1 MDALTSAHEQR
12 VAKVEKAKTL
22 LTQLGRA
29 GNIFDEI
36 IKRALYKKFLNVD
49 DPSAIETNYV
59 GPLRSVLGRM
69 KSLQKNVDR
78 SGRDDRTHKKL
89 YDEYKNYK
97 PTPAQRKA
105 DLLIDFKTPT
115 EYKPRHSVSEFDYF
129 NIGLSQVPREHNLKS
144 KDENAGT
151 PMSFAD
157 EIHYLEYYLDP
168 SKPTV
173 PTVGKGTGTRL
184 NYYGTK
190 IDAIIAEY
198 HKYLNADTTIKN
210 DGSGFLS
217 DQSKYGYAFYTVDT
231 ATKGVVRTVPI
242 KIRHKID
249 VKFYQDL
256 DKELHLTDL
265 FDELAL
271 RLAGINMKNTD
282 IGATIHD
289 INEKIDTI
297 RDMTDNKIGP
307 LYERIYDA
315 IIETKYRLQYSANI
329 CVNRRTEGTFIND
342 SLTKI
347 RETIR
352 EILVAKTED
361 VIFPLPNFID
371 ICMDTYC
378 PTHKNCFQ
386 FDDPPVNNTG
396 AIPSLLF
403 ADIHT
408 YLIELGGKTY
418 ADKNAF
424 YKDIIVAVFCVFN
437 ISRRANNPPPV
448 PYVDINKLKQLFFY
462 EKDNTEGLSNEIL
475 ILAKRLSKFPTLLI
489 ELAKPLD
496 EVMEIAKTPD
506 QLKENSTLKSLI
518 DAIDKNNA
526 ASAVG
531 TLEFLDQIA
540 KFNTTNH
547 ICYSHENPHLVETQI
562 TFYKSDAF
570 SQEIY
575 PKK

>member
-1 MDALTSAHEQR
+1 M
-12 VAKVEKAKTL
+12 
-22 LTQLGRA
+22 
-29 GNIFDEI
+29 
-36 IKRALYKKFLNVD
+36 
-49 DPSAIETNYV
+49 
-59 GPLRSVLGRM
+59 
-69 KSLQKNVDR
+69 
-78 SGRDDRTHKKL
+78 
-89 YDEYKNYK
+89 
-97 PTPAQRKA
+97 
-105 DLLIDFKTPT
+105 
-115 EYKPRHSVSEFDYF
+115 
-129 NIGLSQVPREHNLKS
+129 
-144 KDENAGT
+144 NAGA
-151 PMSFAD
+151 PMSFAE
-157 EIHYLEYYLDP
+157 EIQYLQDYLDP

-173 PTVGKGTGTRL
+173 PTGKGTGPGGKGTGPGGKGTGTRL

-190 IDAIIAEY
+190 IDTIITEY
-198 HKYLNADTTIKN
+198 HTYLNADPATKA
-210 DGSGFLS
+210 DGSAFLS
-217 DQSKYGYAFYTVDT
+217 KQSQGGHAFYTVDPL
-231 ATKGVVRTVPI
+231 TKGVGVHTVPI
-242 KIRHKID
+242 KIRHAIN

-271 RLAGINMKNTD
+271 RLAGINMKITD

-289 INEKIDTI
+289 INDKIDTI
-297 RDMTDNKIGP
+297 RDLTDNKIGP
-307 LYERIYDA
+307 LYDRIYDM

-378 PTHKNCFQ
+378 PTHKNCFK

-403 ADIHT
+403 ADIRT
-408 YLIELGGKTY
+408 YLIEWGGKTY

-462 EKDNTEGLSNEIL
+462 EKDNIESLSNEIL
-475 ILAKRLSKFPTLLI
+475 ILAKRFSKFLNLKYFKSEFDT
-489 ELAKPLD
+489 
-496 EVMEIAKTPD
+496 VFEIAGNTPE
-506 QLKENSTLKSLI
+506 QLKDDSTLKSLI

-547 ICYSHENPHLVETQI
+547 ICYSHDNPHLDETQI
-562 TFYKSDAF
+562 KFYKSDAF

-575 PKK
+575 PKKQ